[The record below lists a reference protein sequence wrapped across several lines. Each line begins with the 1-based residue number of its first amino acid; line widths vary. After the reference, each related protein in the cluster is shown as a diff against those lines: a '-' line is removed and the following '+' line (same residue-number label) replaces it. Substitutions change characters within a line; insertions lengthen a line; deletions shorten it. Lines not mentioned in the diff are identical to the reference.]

1 MGDWEV
7 RRLGDHTGDRGD
19 RLDVPDIPEED
30 RWRAQVYALLT
41 RVLMA
46 PPTPEVLAMVGA
58 MEGDE
63 TELGQGLSALAA
75 VARHTTAEAAG
86 DEFQDLFIGVGAGEL
101 TPYGSY
107 YLTGF
112 TYEKPLG
119 KLRIEMG
126 RLGIARTDAVPEPE
140 DHIASLCEM
149 MSGLIT
155 GAYGAPTELAKQQ
168 EFFAVHLGS
177 WAPKFFQDL
186 EAAKSAAL
194 YMPVGTIGRLF
205 MAVESQAFAM
215 AA

>member
-1 MGDWEV
+1 MG
-7 RRLGDHTGDRGD
+7 GHTDD
-19 RLDVPDIPEED
+19 QLDVPDIPEVD
-30 RWRAQVYALLT
+30 VLRAQCYALLS
-41 RVLMA
+41 RLLAA
-46 PPTPEVLAMVGA
+46 PPAPEVLERVGA
-58 MEGDE
+58 MEGGDG
-63 TELGQGLSALAA
+63 TELGQALSTLAA
-75 VARHTTAEAAG
+75 VARRTTAEAVE
-86 DEFQDLFIGVGAGEL
+86 DEYHDLFIGVGAGEL

-112 TYEKPLG
+112 TYAKPLA

-126 RLGIARTDAVPEPE
+126 RLGIARADDVPEPE

-149 MSGLIT
+149 MSGLIN
-155 GAYGAPTELAKQQ
+155 GAYGAPIELAKQQ
-168 EFFAVHLGS
+168 EFFGAHLGS

-205 MAVESQAFAM
+205 MAVESQAFEM

>member
-1 MGDWEV
+1 MADWEV
-7 RRLGDHTGDRGD
+7 CRLGGDTGDQLGG
-19 RLDVPDIPEED
+19 PDIPEVD
-30 RWRAQVYALLT
+30 VLRAQCYALLS
-41 RVLMA
+41 RLLAA
-46 PPTPEVLAMVGA
+46 PPTPEVLEMVGA
-58 MEGDE
+58 MEGDG
-63 TELGQGLSALAA
+63 TELGQALNTLAA
-75 VARHTTAEAAG
+75 VARRTTAEAVE
-86 DEFQDLFIGVGAGEL
+86 DEYQDLFIGVGAGEL

-112 TYEKPLG
+112 TYEKPLA

-126 RLGIARTDAVPEPE
+126 RLGIARADDVPEPE

-168 EFFAVHLGS
+168 AFFGVHLGS

-205 MAVESQAFAM
+205 MAVESQAFEM